1 MSADPE
7 QAAEDAIADLL
18 QKARNRSAVCAALMR
33 LAGQAL
39 AGLTSHDQAS
49 SLHAQL
55 ARRHALRATRGPR
68 GDR

>member
-7 QAAEDAIADLL
+7 QAAEDAIEAVLS
-18 QKARNRSAVCAALMR
+18 KARNRSAVCAAMMR

-39 AGLTSHDQAS
+39 ARLTSHDQAS

-55 ARRHALRATRGPR
+55 ARRHALRAIRGQRP
-68 GDR
+68 